1 MAGQPISITRGS
13 TTISST
19 ATETIKQ
26 SSKEAIDL
34 QGLSG
39 LRFDFALRAYFIS
52 GTSADATVKIT
63 TAMFND
69 DNPSNWKDLVTFTM
83 VTASNITEV
92 KSVDS
97 EVLRYLRWEV
107 ELDGTNPSF
116 SFELQGMAW

>member
-1 MAGQPISITRGS
+1 M
-13 TTISST
+13 
-19 ATETIKQ
+19 
-26 SSKEAIDL
+26 
-34 QGLSG
+34 SG

-97 EVLRYLRWEV
+97 EVLRYLRGEV

-116 SFELQGMAW
+116 TFELQGMAW